1 MMICALLAVF
11 SSRCAP
17 FLAAKEEKERES
29 ASRERRFSPTLS
41 FKRNNLQTRKAKQRN
56 LKRVRFVVVVFKVF
70 YGAFCS
76 VCFAKKSCAIFSK
89 NSSVVFF
96 S

>member
-17 FLAAKEEKERES
+17 FLAAKEEKKRERKSRES
-29 ASRERRFSPTLS
+29 RFSPTLS
-41 FKRNNLQTRKAKQRN
+41 FKRNKSPNAKSKAKK
-56 LKRVRFVVVVFKVF
+56 LKACACVVVVFKVF

-76 VCFAKKSCAIFSK
+76 VLQKKS
-89 NSSVVFF
+89 
-96 S
+96 